1 MAQVKEVK
9 GPGPRGMGGPKP
21 KVENPGKLLKRIMDE
36 VFKHYLPHC
45 ILVLICII
53 VSALANV
60 QASLFLKTLID
71 DYIVPMTKQATP
83 DFGPLAG
90 ALVRIG
96 CIYAI
101 GVLAAWL
108 NARIM
113 VNVTQGT
120 LRNLRVQL
128 FTHMESLPI
137 RYFDSHPHGDI
148 MSVYTN
154 DVDTLRQM
162 ISQSIPQLVSS
173 AITIVSVFTSMCLMS
188 WQLTVVTMLMVT
200 LMLFHMESL
209 PIRYFDSHPHGDIM
223 SVYTNDVDTLRQ
235 MISQSIPQLVSS
247 AITIVSVFTSMCL
260 MSWQLTVVTMLMV
273 TLMLF
278 CSKKITSMS
287 GKYFVAQQKDLGKVN
302 GYIEEMMEGQKVV
315 KVFTHEQKAL
325 DGFRQLNDKLKE
337 SAKQANSYAN
347 IIMPVTAQL
356 GNTSY
361 AVCALAG
368 AAMAVGNVGG
378 MTLGTVMAFL
388 SLNKGFNMP
397 ISQVSMQAN
406 SVIMALAGAERI
418 FKMMDET
425 SETDE
430 GYVTLVNVKYGKDD
444 ELVETTERTGIWAWK
459 HPHHDGTT
467 TYHKLAGDI
476 TFTDVDFGYVPEK
489 TVLHGINLYGRPGQK
504 IAFVGSTGA
513 GKTTIT
519 NLINR
524 FYDIADGKIR
534 YDGINIRKIKK
545 DDLRRSLGIVLQDT
559 HLFTGTVMENIRYGR
574 LDATDEECIAAAKLA
589 NADGFV
595 KRLPDGYNTMLT
607 NDGANLSQ
615 GQRQLLAIAR
625 AAVADPPVLI
635 LDEATSSIDTR
646 TEALVQRGMDGLM
659 YGRTSFVIA
668 HRLSTVRNADCIVVL
683 EQGRIIERGSHDELI
698 AKKGKYY
705 QLYTGNLAEN

>member
-1 MAQVKEVK
+1 M
-9 GPGPRGMGGPKP
+9 
-21 KVENPGKLLKRIMDE
+21 
-36 VFKHYLPHC
+36 PHC
-45 ILVLICII
+45 IIVLFCI
-53 VSALANV
+53 VASAMANV
-60 QASLFLKTLID
+60 QASLFLQTLVD
-71 DYIVPMTKQATP
+71 DYIVPMTQQANP
-83 DFGPLAG
+83 DFAPLLG
-90 ALVRIG
+90 ALLKVG
-96 CIYAI
+96 CIYLVGI
-101 GVLAAWL
+101 IAAWC
-108 NARIM
+108 NSRIM

-137 RYFDSHPHGDI
+137 KYFDQHPHGDI

-162 ISQSIPQLVSS
+162 LSQSIPQLISS
-173 AITIVSVFTSMCLMS
+173 AITIVSVFVSMCMLDIR
-188 WQLTVVTMLMVT
+188 LTVVTMLMVA
-200 LMLFHMESL
+200 LMLF
-209 PIRYFDSHPHGDIM
+209 
-223 SVYTNDVDTLRQ
+223 TT
-235 MISQSIPQLVSS
+235 
-247 AITIVSVFTSMCL
+247 
-260 MSWQLTVVTMLMV
+260 
-273 TLMLF
+273 
-278 CSKKITSMS
+278 KKITSQS
-287 GKYFVAQQKDLGKVN
+287 GKYFIAQQRDLGKLN

-315 KVFTHEQKAL
+315 KVFTHEQKTLA
-325 DGFRQLNDKLKE
+325 GFRELNDKLKD

-356 GNTSY
+356 GNVSY
-361 AVCALAG
+361 AVCALVG

-388 SLNKGFNMP
+388 ALNKSFNMP

-406 SVIMALAGAERI
+406 SIIMALAGAERI
-418 FKMMDET
+418 FKMMDEP
-425 SETDE
+425 SEADE
-430 GYVTLVNVKYGKDD
+430 GYVTLVNAKYDRDD
-444 ELVETTERTGIWAWK
+444 NLVETKERTGIWAWK

-476 TFTDVDFGYVPEK
+476 TFTGVDFGYVPEK

-524 FYDIADGKIR
+524 FYDISDGKIR
-534 YDGINIRKIKK
+534 YDGINIQKIRKS
-545 DDLRRSLGIVLQDT
+545 DLRRSLGIVLQDT

-574 LDATDEECIAAAKLA
+574 LDASDEECVAAAKLA
-589 NADGFV
+589 NADGFIQ
-595 KRLPDGYNTMLT
+595 RLPDGYNTMLT
-607 NDGANLSQ
+607 GDGANLSQ

>member
-1 MAQVKEVK
+1 MAEQKAKVVH
-9 GPGPRGMGGPKP
+9 GPGPRGMGGPRP
-21 KVENPGKLLKRIMDE
+21 KVENPGRLLKRIMAE
-36 VFKHYLPHC
+36 VFQHYLPHC
-45 ILVLICII
+45 ILVLICIV

-60 QASLFLKTLID
+60 QASLFLQTLID
-71 DYIVPMTKQATP
+71 DYIIPMTQQQDPSFA
-83 DFGPLAG
+83 PLAG
-90 ALVRIG
+90 ALMRVG
-96 CIYAI
+96 CIYVVGI
-101 GVLAAWL
+101 LAAWL

-120 LRNLRVQL
+120 LRNLRIQL
-128 FTHMESLPI
+128 FIHMESLPI
-137 RYFDSHPHGDI
+137 RYFDTHPHGDI

-162 ISQSIPQLVSS
+162 LSQSIPQLVSS
-173 AITIVSVFTSMCLMS
+173 AITIVSVFASMCMLS
-188 WQLTVVTMLMVT
+188 WQLTIVTMLMVA
-200 LMLFHMESL
+200 LMM
-209 PIRYFDSHPHGDIM
+209 
-223 SVYTNDVDTLRQ
+223 
-235 MISQSIPQLVSS
+235 
-247 AITIVSVFTSMCL
+247 
-260 MSWQLTVVTMLMV
+260 
-273 TLMLF
+273 F
-278 CSKKITSMS
+278 CSKKITQQS
-287 GKYFVAQQKDLGKVN
+287 GKFFIAQQRDLGKVN

-315 KVFTHEQKAL
+315 KVFTHEQKTL
-325 DGFRQLNDKLKE
+325 EGFRELNDKLKD
-337 SAKQANSYAN
+337 SAKQANSFAN

-356 GNTSY
+356 GNISY
-361 AVCALAG
+361 AICALAG
-368 AAMAVGNVGG
+368 AAMAVSGVGSV
-378 MTLGTVMAFL
+378 TLGTVMAFL
-388 SLNKGFNMP
+388 ALNKSFNMP

-406 SVIMALAGAERI
+406 SIIMALAGAERI
-418 FKMMDET
+418 FKMMDEP
-425 SETDE
+425 SEADE
-430 GYVTLVNVKYGKDD
+430 GYVTLVNAKYDKDD
-444 ELVETTERTGIWAWK
+444 ALVETSERTGIWAWK

-467 TYHKLAGDI
+467 TYHKLEGDI
-476 TFTDVDFGYVPEK
+476 TFTDVDFGYLPDK
-489 TVLHGINLYGRPGQK
+489 TVLHDINLYGRPGQK

-524 FYDIADGKIR
+524 FYDIQDGKIR
-534 YDGINIRKIKK
+534 YDGINIQKIRKS
-545 DDLRRSLGIVLQDT
+545 DLRRSLGIVLQDT

-574 LDATDEECIAAAKLA
+574 LDASDEECIAAARLA
-589 NADGFV
+589 NADGFI

-607 NDGANLSQ
+607 GDGANLSQ